1 MSTTAKPKSSFL
13 ATMMSNTQIDPVAVT
28 PPSDSSVVSPAPTP
42 VKASAK
48 KPAKQ
53 QIPADSFE
61 EEASIRTTI
70 YLPRKVSQEL
80 DFVRARY
87 RVTRTGSIINAVD
100 AMLHH
105 AYYCT
110 SCNEEVYIPN
120 SHDRGSYHCPFCT
133 KLIERVDKTV

>member
-13 ATMMSNTQIDPVAVT
+13 ATMMSNTQIDPIAVT
-28 PPSDSSVVSPAPTP
+28 PPSEAPVSSPAPSTAP
-42 VKASAK
+42 SPAK
-48 KPAKQ
+48 KPVKQ
-53 QIPADSFE
+53 QNPADSFE

-80 DFVRARY
+80 DYVRARY
-87 RVTRTGSIINAVD
+87 RVTRTGSIINAFD

-105 AYYCT
+105 AYFCT

-120 SHDRGSYHCPFCT
+120 SQDGESYHCPCCT